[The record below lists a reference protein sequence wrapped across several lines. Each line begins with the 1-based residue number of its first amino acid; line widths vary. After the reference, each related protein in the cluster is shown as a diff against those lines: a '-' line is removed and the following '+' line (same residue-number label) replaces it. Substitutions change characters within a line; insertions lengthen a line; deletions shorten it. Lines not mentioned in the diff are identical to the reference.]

1 MQSFLETKAQKSSL
15 LKFLSGPMILL
26 FYSFYEKNKVSGS
39 FLASR
44 HQNEILVLN
53 KIRTNLLFNP
63 TNLCTQCFQVSL
75 NPNQTEVKQIRIYA
89 NDGSRVVRD
98 I

>member
-26 FYSFYEKNKVSGS
+26 FYSFYEKNKASGS

-44 HQNEILVLN
+44 HQNETLVLN
-53 KIRTNLLFNP
+53 KMQN
-63 TNLCTQCFQVSL
+63 
-75 NPNQTEVKQIRIYA
+75 
-89 NDGSRVVRD
+89 
-98 I
+98 